1 MLTDTKI
8 RALKTPE
15 KTKKIFDGDGLYLEL
30 SPSGGKWWRL
40 KYYHLGKEKRLSLGT
55 YPDRSLLDARR
66 FRDDAKRLLLD
77 GVDPSAARKADKITT
92 KVAAENSFE
101 AVARLWHKSWSK
113 TRTNKHSDQ
122 VLRRL
127 ELDVFPQIGFMP
139 INEIKATH
147 IVAIAK
153 KVEARGAND
162 LARRAI
168 QISGQ
173 VFRYSIGHGMAE
185 HNPAGEIQPSDVLAP
200 VVEQNHARVELSELP
215 KLLHEIDKY
224 FGHPRT
230 RISLQL
236 AALTF
241 VRPSELVGAPWS
253 EFDFKAEQWRIPK
266 ERMKMPT
273 PHIVPLARQTIEL
286 LKELRG
292 ISRGELLF
300 PNARDHEK
308 AMSTNAP
315 LFALYKLG
323 YKGKMTVHGFRGV
336 ASTAL
341 HEQGYEHAHI
351 ELQLAHIERDRIS
364 AAYNHAMYIKQ
375 RTKMMHEWADYLD
388 SLRAA

>member
-8 RALKTPE
+8 RAFKTPE
-15 KTKKIFDGDGLYLEL
+15 KTKKVFDGDGLYLEL
-30 SPSGGKWWRL
+30 SPAGGKWWRL

-55 YPDRSLLDARR
+55 YPTCSLLDARLS
-66 FRDDAKRLLLD
+66 RDEAKRLVAK
-77 GVDPSAARKADKITT
+77 GIDPSAMRKAEKITAM
-92 KVAAENSFE
+92 VAAENSFE
-101 AVARLWHKSWSK
+101 AVAREWHKSWSK
-113 TRTNKHSDQ
+113 TRTAKHAAQ
-122 VLRRL
+122 VLRRM
-127 ELDVFPQIGFMP
+127 ELDMFPQIGFMP
-139 INEIKATH
+139 ISEIKATH
-147 IVAIAK
+147 IVALAK

-173 VFRYSIGHGMAE
+173 VFRYSIGHGMAD
-185 HNPAGEIQPSDVLAP
+185 HNPAREIQPSDVLAP

-215 KLLHEIDKY
+215 KLLHDIDGY

-230 RISLQL
+230 RIALQL

-253 EFDFKAEQWRIPK
+253 EFDLVAKQWRIPK

-273 PHIVPLARQTIEL
+273 PHIVPLAKQTIKL
-286 LKELRG
+286 LHELREV
-292 ISRGELLF
+292 SRGDLLF
-300 PNARDHEK
+300 ANSHNHEK
-308 AMSTNAP
+308 PMTTNAP

-351 ELQLAHIERDRIS
+351 ELQLAHIERDRVS

-375 RTKMMHEWADYLD
+375 RTKMMHDWADYLD
-388 SLRAA
+388 SLRAV